1 MFRLFDCSTFRC
13 FDVSIV
19 RLFDVS
25 IVRFFPI
32 SAIAP
37 GRSIPGA
44 PSGVYELRRH
54 TRDDDDDD
62 DVASA
67 GATGGDG
74 GGESRGARA
83 RCVRADRASDR
94 ARDANVRERGGG
106 Q

>member
-13 FDVSIV
+13 FDCSIFPDFGN
-19 RLFDVS
+19 RAGTFDS
-25 IVRFFPI
+25 
-32 SAIAP
+32 
-37 GRSIPGA
+37 GRPL
-44 PSGVYELRRH
+44 GVYELRRH

>member
-1 MFRLFDCSTFRC
+1 MFRCFDCSTFRLFDCSIFPDFGNRAGTF
-13 FDVSIV
+13 DS
-19 RLFDVS
+19 DS
-25 IVRFFPI
+25 PD
-32 SAIAP
+32 
-37 GRSIPGA
+37 
-44 PSGVYELRRH
+44 GVYELRRH

>member
-1 MFRLFDCSTFRC
+1 MTRRLEKKTRPTGIGLST
-13 FDVSIV
+13 V
-19 RLFDVS
+19 RLFD
-25 IVRFFPI
+25 PD
-32 SAIAP
+32 
-37 GRSIPGA
+37 
-44 PSGVYELRRH
+44 GVYELRRH

>member
-1 MFRLFDCSTFRC
+1 MFRLFDFSRFRQSRR
-13 FDVSIV
+13 D
-19 RLFDVS
+19 
-25 IVRFFPI
+25 VRF
-32 SAIAP
+32 
-37 GRSIPGA
+37 

>member
-1 MFRLFDCSTFRC
+1 VCTRLFDCSIFPDFGNRAGTF
-13 FDVSIV
+13 FGPD
-19 RLFDVS
+19 
-25 IVRFFPI
+25 
-32 SAIAP
+32 
-37 GRSIPGA
+37 
-44 PSGVYELRRH
+44 GVYELRRH

>member
-1 MFRLFDCSTFRC
+1 MFRLFDVSTFRLFDCSTFLC
-13 FDVSIV
+13 FDCSIFPDFGN
-19 RLFDVS
+19 RAGTFDS
-25 IVRFFPI
+25 PD
-32 SAIAP
+32 
-37 GRSIPGA
+37 
-44 PSGVYELRRH
+44 GVYELRRH

>member
-1 MFRLFDCSTFRC
+1 MFRLFDVRLFDCSTFRFSM
-13 FDVSIV
+13 FDV
-19 RLFDVS
+19 RLFD
-25 IVRFFPI
+25 FPDFGNRAGTFD
-32 SAIAP
+32 SP
-37 GRSIPGA
+37 D
-44 PSGVYELRRH
+44 GVYELRRH